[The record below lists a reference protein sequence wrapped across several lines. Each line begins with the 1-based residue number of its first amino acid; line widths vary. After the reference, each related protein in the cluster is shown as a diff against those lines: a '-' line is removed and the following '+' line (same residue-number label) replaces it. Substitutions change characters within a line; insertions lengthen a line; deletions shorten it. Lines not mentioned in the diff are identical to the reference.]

1 MEAKELKQL
10 AAGRWESIIARLAPQ
25 LGQAIDRLP
34 HHVPCPVHEGTDGF
48 RLFKDFNDTGGG
60 VCNTCGIK
68 HDGYSLLMWVNG
80 WDFKTTHEALQDVL
94 LVGGGNITLPPVAT
108 KPVTKKV
115 KETDVE
121 DIRDSLNHV
130 WKDSVT
136 LSSPEARPARRY
148 FANRGITNVDYRKI
162 DSKMI
167 RFVPLLDYFEE
178 DENTGKYRSTGKF
191 PAIVT
196 MVCDSNGCPSTI
208 HRTYLTPEGTKA
220 PVQSAK
226 KMMRHCADNL
236 FGAMQIA
243 VLGKSKVLG
252 VTEGIETALAVMSA
266 FNIPVWPTGNAYLL
280 ENFVPPKWVD
290 VVIYADKDL
299 PSKQH
304 PEGHGQS
311 SAKLLLKRLWSEGT
325 KASVKIPDN
334 DIPQGM
340 KSVDWLDVVNGTL
353 KVSAMKTVAR

>member
-1 MEAKELKQL
+1 MKAKELKPM

-25 LGQAIDRLP
+25 LGQAIERLP
-34 HHVPCPVHEGTDGF
+34 HHVPCPVHGGVDGF

-68 HDGYSLLMWVNG
+68 HDGYTLLMWANG
-80 WDFKTTHEALQDVL
+80 WDFKTTHSALQDVL
-94 LVGGGNITLPPVAT
+94 LVRGGNITLPPVTT
-108 KPVTKKV
+108 KPAVKKV

-178 DENTGKYRSTGKF
+178 DEKTGKHRSTGKY

-196 MVCDSNGCPSTI
+196 MVCDANGRPSTI
-208 HRTYLTPEGTKA
+208 HRTYITPEGTKA
-220 PVQSAK
+220 PVQSPK
-226 KMMRHCADNL
+226 KLMRHCAEDL

-243 VLGKSKVLG
+243 VIGKSKVLA
-252 VTEGIETALAVMSA
+252 VTEGIETALAVMSV
-266 FNIPVWPTGNAYLL
+266 FNVPAWAAGNAYLL
-280 ENFVPPKWVD
+280 ENFAPPKGVD
-290 VVIYADKDL
+290 VVIYADKDQ

-304 PEGHGQS
+304 PDGHGQS
-311 SAKLLLKRLWSEGT
+311 SAKLLLKRLWTEGI
-325 KASVKIPDN
+325 KASIKLPDSEIPH
-334 DIPQGM
+334 GK
-340 KSVDWLDVVNGTL
+340 KSVDWHDVVSGVIQAPT
-353 KVSAMKTVAR
+353 KKTVAR